1 MASPNIPHIGPEKTK
16 SPFTTARSPQNT
28 RRKRALFALRAA
40 FPVTVPVLFGYI
52 AIGIPFGLMLVK
64 AGYPWWLSPLMS
76 LLMYAGA
83 GQYIA
88 VGLFAAGVP
97 LSAMLVTMLAVN
109 IRHIVYGLSLI
120 ERFKVAGRW
129 KGYLV
134 FSLTDETYALLTGV
148 KVPEN
153 VRPASFYAS
162 VALLDQSYWVIGSLI
177 GALAGSLIPFSF
189 AGIDFALTALFAVL
203 LIDQLARTKDFVPAI
218 IGIACSVAALAI
230 AGPKNMLIAALAAS
244 LAALAILKGRKK

>member
-1 MASPNIPHIGPEKTK
+1 MPENR
-16 SPFTTARSPQNT
+16 ARAT
-28 RRKRALFALRAA
+28 WARAFRAA
-40 FPVTVPVLFGYI
+40 FPVTIPVLFGYI

-76 LLMYAGA
+76 ILMYAGA

-97 LSAMLVTMLAVN
+97 LAGMLVTMLAVN
-109 IRHIVYGLSLI
+109 IRHVVYGLSLI
-120 ERFKVAGRW
+120 DRFKVAGRW

-134 FSLTDETYALLTGV
+134 FALTDETYALLTGV
-148 KVPEN
+148 KVPDN
-153 VRPASFYAS
+153 VRPGPFYAAI
-162 VALLDQSYWVIGSLI
+162 ALLDQSYWVIGSVI

-203 LIDQLARTKDFVPAI
+203 LIDQLTRTRDILPAI
-218 IGIACSVAALAI
+218 VGIACSAVAIVLV
-230 AGPKNMLIAALAAS
+230 GPKNMLIVALATS
-244 LAALAILKGRKK
+244 LAVLVALRGKKE